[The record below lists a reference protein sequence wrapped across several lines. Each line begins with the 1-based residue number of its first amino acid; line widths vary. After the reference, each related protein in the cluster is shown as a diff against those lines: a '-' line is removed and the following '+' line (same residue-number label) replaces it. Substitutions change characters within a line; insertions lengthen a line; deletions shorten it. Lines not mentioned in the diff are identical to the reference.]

1 MFKFAEKGE
10 SERERGRIRKQGRA
24 EPPPRETFPFV
35 FWQQLRKLNFLLRF
49 SINGK
54 SVLHDTPNVIHKST
68 GTATPVQGLDWTEL

>member
-10 SERERGRIRKQGRA
+10 SEREGEEKGA
-24 EPPPRETFPFV
+24 VNPPPRETFPSLL

-68 GTATPVQGLDWTEL
+68 GTATPEQRLD